1 MLVEKINQDT
11 DAALK
16 AGDSETLGVLRLAK
30 TSLKNEQIKL
40 GHELSDDEAMGVLV
54 REAKQRRDSIA
65 SYNAANRPDLVKVEE
80 AELAI
85 IETYLPKQLDVAAI
99 KAMVESAI
107 AAAGD
112 NPQMGAVIG
121 AVRAKAGASADG
133 AVIAKLV
140 RERLGQ

>member
-16 AGDSETLGVLRLAK
+16 AGETERLGVLRLLK
-30 TSLKNEQIKL
+30 TSLKNEQIKA
-40 GHELSDDEAMGVLV
+40 GHDVSDNEAMAVLV
-54 REAKQRRDSIA
+54 REAKQRRDSITA
-65 SYNAANRPDLVKVEE
+65 YENARRPELAKVEQ
-80 AELAI
+80 AELVI
-85 IETYLPKQLDVAAI
+85 IEGYLPKQLGEAEVRALVDEAVT
-99 KAMVESAI
+99 SAG
-107 AAAGD
+107 A

-133 AVIAKLV
+133 AMIAQLV